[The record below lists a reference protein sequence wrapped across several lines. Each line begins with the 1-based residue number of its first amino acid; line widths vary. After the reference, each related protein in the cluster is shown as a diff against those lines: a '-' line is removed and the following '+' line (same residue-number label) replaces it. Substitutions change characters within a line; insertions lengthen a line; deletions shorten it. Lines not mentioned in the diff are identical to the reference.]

1 MGVWPVTKVNPPQHC
16 TAGLG
21 ELDVWPTKSLLERQ
35 GDYRCRSAQKQFVP
49 VGDDYGDHASTCKY
63 R

>member
-21 ELDVWPTKSLLERQ
+21 ELDVWPTKSLLERHCLLSKV
-35 GDYRCRSAQKQFVP
+35 CRVITDVDPLRS
-49 VGDDYGDHASTCKY
+49 SSSL
-63 R
+63 